1 MTTMYPT
8 ADDGELETAIEAAAQ
23 AVQQGQL
30 VILPT
35 DTVYGIGADAFD
47 AAAVQSLLD
56 AKGRGRDMP
65 PPVLVSAASRARS
78 RGTAATPAVPWP
90 SGCPTT
96 TSPWRCSSE
105 PVRWPSARP
114 T

>member
-1 MTTMYPT
+1 MTTMFPT
-8 ADDGELETAIEAAAQ
+8 ADDGELETAIEAAAH

-47 AAAVQSLLD
+47 ATAVQALLD

-65 PPVLVSAASRARS
+65 PPVLISAATTLDALATGVPEYARELIDQF
-78 RGTAATPAVPWP
+78 WP
-90 SGCPTT
+90 GPLTIVCNQQ
-96 TSPWRCSSE
+96 
-105 PVRWPSARP
+105 
-114 T
+114 